1 MLTADHFG
9 QIDFVLVQCAWM
21 NTISH
26 VYSDM
31 SLVLA
36 SHHFVVIA
44 DLQVAVSKNVQKHAR
59 QPHFC
64 ISGLHDEE
72 IANRFAAL
80 FDDNMAGHE
89 KHDNSPDALLHAI
102 SNAFRDAAE
111 SCLPRR
117 AKVAKR
123 PWISTN
129 TLELLEKRDVART
142 RGDTTGERS
151 LSKQI
156 KHSVADDREIWLN
169 QLLQSGDWGEIRK
182 LRQKKSQNYGRL
194 CNSKGDIVDS
204 DMHAET
210 LATYFESVQWAVRPL
225 SGADV
230 NTPIGPPLPVD
241 EGRFTLA
248 EVVEA
253 ASRLKRK
260 KAPGADCMPAEFW
273 RAICCTNSPACRWA
287 VALCNKIWECWEVP
301 ASWHE
306 ALVMAFFKKGDTAL
320 CENYRPITVVSARYK
335 LFAMILLKRLHIAG
349 AEEGIWP
356 TQFAFRS

>member
-1 MLTADHFG
+1 MFGRSTAIFDPQSNRSLLLELCQTHDLAIANTFFEQPANRQVTVYDVGSNPSDMLTADHFG

-31 SLVLA
+31 SLVLS
-36 SHHFVVIA
+36 SHHFVVVA
-44 DLQVAVSKNVQKHAR
+44 DLQVAISKNVQKHAR

-64 ISGLHDEE
+64 ISSLHDEE

-89 KHDNSPDALLHAI
+89 KHDNSPDALRHAI

-194 CNSKGDIVDS
+194 CNSKGEIVDS

-210 LATYFESVQWAVRPL
+210 LATYFESVQW
-225 SGADV
+225 G
-230 NTPIGPPLPVD
+230 
-241 EGRFTLA
+241 
-248 EVVEA
+248 
-253 ASRLKRK
+253 K

-273 RAICCTNSPACRWA
+273 RAICCTSSPACRWA
-287 VALCNKIWECWEVP
+287 AALCNKIWECGR
-301 ASWHE
+301 
-306 ALVMAFFKKGDTAL
+306 F
-320 CENYRPITVVSARYK
+320 R
-335 LFAMILLKRLHIAG
+335 LLGMRH
-349 AEEGIWP
+349 W
-356 TQFAFRS
+356 